1 MTQITQESVRNS
13 INGFFPLIVGLALH
27 IGSVAMLI
35 RADEPSPQTF
45 LLLVPMIVV
54 GLLLYVGLYMLQPNQ
69 AAVLTL
75 FGSYRGS
82 DRTQGLRWANPFYA
96 KARISLRARNFVSE
110 KIKVNDK
117 GGNPIE
123 IAAAIVWNVEDTAL
137 AVFNVENYE
146 LFVRVQSEAA
156 VRHMA
161 SLYAYDNMDEA
172 HAERLTL
179 RGGGEAITRALK
191 MELTSRLKQAGI
203 EVIDA
208 TLTHL
213 AYAPE
218 IAGAMLRRQQAE
230 AVLAARRKIVQGAV
244 DMVEMALHSLSERE
258 LIVLDDERRASMVS
272 NLLVVLVGEKEVAP
286 VINSGTLY
294 S

>member
-1 MTQITQESVRNS
+1 MV
-13 INGFFPLIVGLALH
+13 
-27 IGSVAMLI
+27 
-35 RADEPSPQTF
+35 
-45 LLLVPMIVV
+45 
-54 GLLLYVGLYMLQPNQ
+54 
-69 AAVLTL
+69 
-75 FGSYRGS
+75 
-82 DRTQGLRWANPFYA
+82 
-96 KARISLRARNFVSE
+96 
-110 KIKVNDK
+110 
-117 GGNPIE
+117 
-123 IAAAIVWNVEDTAL
+123 
-137 AVFNVENYE
+137 NVENYDV
-146 LFVRVQSEAA
+146 FVRVQSEAA

-161 SLYAYDNMDEA
+161 SCYAYDNMDES
-172 HAERLTL
+172 HAEHVTL

-191 MELTSRLKQAGI
+191 QELTARLKQAGI

-244 DMVEMALHSLSERE
+244 DMVEMALRSLSERQ
-258 LIVLDDERRASMVS
+258 LIELDDERRASMVS

-294 S
+294 G